1 LKTGCII
8 LAGGK
13 GKRLGQEKSWVELGG
28 NNLLQRAV
36 FHLEFFNSE
45 IIIVKAPEGKLPP
58 VSSVVSLKIVQDSV
72 GGKGP
77 LAGLLA
83 GLVNSQYKNNL
94 LVACDMP
101 FLNKDLLR
109 YLASLTDGSYDAVV
123 PRMGHYLEPLQAVYS
138 KNCIPEIEELLA
150 QDKLNVDGLFNRM
163 RTRFV
168 EPAEIERF
176 DPTHLGFMNINTPAD
191 LEKAE
196 ASLERS
202 NE

>member
-1 LKTGCII
+1 MKTGCII

-13 GKRLGQEKSWVELGG
+13 GRRLGQEKSWVEVGG
-28 NNLLQRAV
+28 STLLQRAV
-36 FHLEFFNSE
+36 SHLEFFNSE
-45 IIIVKAPEGKLPP
+45 IIIVKAPEGKLPA
-58 VSSVVSLKIVQDSV
+58 VSSVVNLKVVQDYV

-101 FLNKDLLR
+101 FLNKDLIR
-109 YLASLTDGSYDAVV
+109 YLASLTDGDYDAVV
-123 PRMGHYLEPLQAVYS
+123 PRMGQYLEPLQAIYS

-168 EPAEIERF
+168 VPSEIEPF
-176 DPTHLGFMNINTPAD
+176 DPKHLSFININTPAD

-196 ASLERS
+196 AILGKSEG
-202 NE
+202 